1 MSLRA
6 RLTALA
12 TVVIGAGIVLGSVL
26 LLTALDRA
34 LTDELRDSAQAR
46 AADVVALVDGGRLP
60 GELPRA
66 GGTVAEQVL
75 DARGRVVA
83 ATPGGEQTVPL
94 LAPDDLA
101 RVGAGGDATV
111 DGAATGH
118 PGRLRV
124 WGQTTADG
132 SRTALVASS
141 LAAIERTEQVVREV
155 LLLLCPL
162 VLVGVGALCWYL
174 VGSALRPVEGMR
186 RAAAEITGSQSEERL
201 PLPPTEDE
209 LRRLAE
215 TLNDMLDRLAG
226 SSRRQRAFVS
236 DAAHEL
242 RSPLTSIKTQLEV
255 TRTHP
260 HTAAWEDTAD
270 DVMSEVDRLSRL
282 VDDLLMLAQHDE
294 ADQTRRRRA
303 PVDLAELADA
313 VVLRRP
319 GLVQRSGAAKVVVDG
334 DADGLTRVVD
344 NLVANACRHTRHA
357 VDVDV
362 HVEGSSAVLVVT
374 DDGPGIPPEDQ
385 ARVFERFTRL
395 DEARSRDS
403 GGSGL
408 GLPIVLEIV
417 TAHGGTV
424 ALEDAGPGLRAVV
437 RLPASAGAGPPG
449 RGPRPEA
456 AAARVTAG
464 DYSGGRPGWGQ

>member
-1 MSLRA
+1 MTLRG
-6 RLTALA
+6 RLTVLA
-12 TVVIGAGIVLGSVL
+12 SLVIGAGVVLGSVL
-26 LLTALDRA
+26 LLAALDRA
-34 LTDELRDSAQAR
+34 LTEELHDSANAR
-46 AADVVALVDGGRLP
+46 AADVVALIEDGRLP
-60 GELPRA
+60 AVLPRA

-75 DARGRVVA
+75 DGRDRVLA
-83 ATPGGEQTVPL
+83 ATPGGEQQVPL
-94 LAPDDLA
+94 VSGADLV
-101 RVGAGGDATV
+101 RVRDGKAVTV

-118 PGRLRV
+118 TGRLRV
-124 WGQTTADG
+124 AAQTTRDAG
-132 SRTALVASS
+132 APRTVLVASS
-141 LAAIERTEQVVREV
+141 LAPIERTEQVVREV

-174 VGSALRPVEGMR
+174 VGLALRPVEGLR
-186 RAAAEITGSQSEERL
+186 RAAAEITDSQSSERL

-255 TRTHP
+255 TRAHP

-294 ADQTRRRRA
+294 RDPARRRRD

-313 VVLRRP
+313 VALRRP
-319 GLVQRSGAAKVVVDG
+319 GLVRRTGAAGVVVEG
-334 DADGLTRVVD
+334 DADGLTRVID
-344 NLVANACRHTRHA
+344 NLVANACRHARHGVE
-357 VDVDV
+357 VDVRT
-362 HVEGSSAVLVVT
+362 EAGTAVLVVT
-374 DDGPGIPPEDQ
+374 DDGPGIPPADRE
-385 ARVFERFTRL
+385 RVFERFTRL
-395 DEARSRDS
+395 DEARSRDA

-408 GLPIVLEIV
+408 GLAIVLEIV
-417 TAHGGTV
+417 TAHGGSVT
-424 ALEDAGPGLRAVV
+424 LEDAGPGLRAVV
-437 RLPASAGAGPPG
+437 RLPGARAAGAGSRPG
-449 RGPRPEA
+449 
-456 AAARVTAG
+456 AARTAG
-464 DYSGGRPGWGQ
+464 SQQRA